1 LHIAVRMAPTMN
13 EQLPLDRVSTVTL
26 LVAWIQSIYRRL
38 TCAVMGHQTILHF
51 EPRRLA
57 LRCIDCGHQTPG
69 WMIGELITRDAR
81 PETRRTMSAENRA
94 A

>member
-1 LHIAVRMAPTMN
+1 LHIAVRMAPTIN
-13 EQLPLDRVSTVTL
+13 KQLPLDRVSTLGL

-38 TCAVMGHQTILHF
+38 TCAVMGHQTVLHF

-57 LRCIDCGHQTPG
+57 LRCIDCGHETPG
-69 WMIGELITRDAR
+69 WMIGDLITREVR
-81 PETRRTMSAENRA
+81 PDTRGRLSVDDRA

>member
-1 LHIAVRMAPTMN
+1 MPSTMN
-13 EQLPLDRVSTVTL
+13 GQLPPDRVSRLAL
-26 LVAWIQSIYRRL
+26 LVAWLQSIYRRL

-57 LRCIDCGHQTPG
+57 LRCIDCGHETPG
-69 WMIGELITRDAR
+69 WMIGELITHEAR
-81 PETRRTMSAENRA
+81 PETRRKMSAENRA

>member
-1 LHIAVRMAPTMN
+1 
-13 EQLPLDRVSTVTL
+13 
-26 LVAWIQSIYRRL
+26 
-38 TCAVMGHQTILHF
+38 
-51 EPRRLA
+51 LA
-57 LRCIDCGHQTPG
+57 LRCIDCGHETPG